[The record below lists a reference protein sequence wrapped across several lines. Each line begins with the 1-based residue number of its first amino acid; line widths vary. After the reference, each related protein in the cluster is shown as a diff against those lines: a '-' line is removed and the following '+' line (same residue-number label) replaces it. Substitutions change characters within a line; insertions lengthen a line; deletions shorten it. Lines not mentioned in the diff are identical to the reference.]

1 MRTRLHRLARSALL
15 VAVALAALGA
25 FGEGRGQ
32 GAIPVDLE
40 LVLAVDASSSV
51 SAREFNLQMRGL
63 AEAFRHPAVH
73 GAIRAAGDLGIAV
86 AMVQWSDNRKQT
98 VAIEWALVRDE
109 AEAQAFAQTIDTTP
123 RYLIGGGTAI
133 GGALLF
139 ATRQLQINR
148 FMGRR
153 SVIDLSGDG
162 RTNQGS
168 QPSKARDAAVAL
180 GITIN
185 GLAILNEDPLV
196 DRHYQAQVIGG
207 TGAFVMRA
215 DDYEDFTRAILQ
227 KLIKEIS
234 GAPVARLRVP
244 EDRSTSARS

>member
-1 MRTRLHRLARSALL
+1 MRSRFYRLARPALL
-15 VAVALAALGA
+15 VAVVLAALGA

-51 SAREFNLQMRGL
+51 SPQEFNLQMHGL
-63 AEAFRHPAVH
+63 AEAFRHPAVQ

-98 VAIEWALVRDE
+98 VAIKWAQVRDE
-109 AEAQAFAQTIDTTP
+109 AEAQAFAQMIDSTP

-148 FMGRR
+148 FTGRR

-207 TGAFVMRA
+207 TGAFIMRA

-234 GAPVARLRVP
+234 GAPIARLRVP